1 MPPKLGAV
9 RLLAIDGPSG
19 SGKSVLADRVVADFR
34 QAGIRTALVRTDHFA
49 TWEDPVAWW
58 PRLVDGVLEPLRG
71 NQPGRYQRVEWVAG
85 SPRPGPSCTV
95 EGFRRS
101 GPRGRGCV
109 VRPALGA
116 AAAVG
121 AGLV

>member
-49 TWEDPVAWW
+49 TWDDPVAWW

-95 EGFRRS
+95 EVPEVLVVEGVSSGRRS
-101 GPRGRGCV
+101 
-109 VRPALGA
+109 VRPRLS
-116 AAAVG
+116 